1 MVVVGPAVAAG
12 GRVWR
17 NVRDP
22 DGNVGF
28 VPSEY
33 LVATLPTPV
42 AEPDPTETP
51 AAATA
56 VPTVVATSTA
66 TAVATASATPRPT
79 IAVSIPSVEC
89 GSPGER
95 PYLTA
100 LLTEYERTRQSLQ
113 AFGGLMNSAAANQA
127 LLADPDWRENVNGHL
142 AALQVGATKIRD
154 LDPPE
159 SLQTLHEHASNTV
172 QNILSAIDLY
182 ESGLRDSNQTDL
194 NNATAHLQTANTHA
208 GLLQTAL
215 GQICNR

>member
-1 MVVVGPAVAAG
+1 MTQMATSDSCRP
-12 GRVWR
+12 
-17 NVRDP
+17 NT
-22 DGNVGF
+22 
-28 VPSEY
+28 
-33 LVATLPTPV
+33 LVETLPTAV
-42 AEPDPTETP
+42 AEPDPTDTP

-56 VPTVVATSTA
+56 APTVVATA
-66 TAVATASATPRPT
+66 TATPRPT
-79 IAVSIPSVEC
+79 IAVAVPSVEC
-89 GSPGER
+89 ASPGER

-127 LLADPDWRENVNGHL
+127 LLADPDWRENVDGHL
-142 AALQVGATKIRD
+142 AALRAGATKIRD
-154 LDPPE
+154 LTPPE
-159 SLQTLHEHASNTV
+159 SLRGLNDHAKNAA

-208 GLLQTAL
+208 GQLQTAL